1 MLVVDG
7 VGAGAEVVGAGAVDA
22 LALGLTAG
30 LDDADALREA
40 APALVD
46 ARVEADADGAAGAAG
61 AVVADGGAEEAAGSA
76 GPVARRTGPDVRDGA
91 PSPDP
96 S

>member
-22 LALGLTAG
+22 LALGLAAG

-40 APALVD
+40 APALAD

-76 GPVARRTGPDVRDGA
+76 GPVARRTGPDVRDG
-91 PSPDP
+91 
-96 S
+96 